1 MEIQIDYWFLV
12 FLRVLRNK
20 LQVRMHTLCTRLTS
34 RKISYEKFT
43 NLWTSKRLNLAIK
56 LYKLNKSTL
65 NQSSY
70 VTSFNKY
77 IIVSSSLR
85 VPILERISPPRN
97 CDAKK
102 LSSTSSWC
110 STYTTQTANSNVRK
124 LTEISVKIISN
135 FFYLTRFSL
144 NSRVLLSPN
153 FSRNIYHQWN
163 WNISY
168 RCRMIS
174 VAPCKQ
180 NFLPIALKT
189 KRLWRKLRRS

>member
-56 LYKLNKSTL
+56 FYKLNKSTL

-102 LSSTSSWC
+102 LSSTAAFYFSPGKMEGGLDNAMVTRQMLNRVSIVYGFYLHVWNF
-110 STYTTQTANSNVRK
+110 TF
-124 LTEISVKIISN
+124 N
-135 FFYLTRFSL
+135 FFLWWMWRGNKVHLKGKLYPRNKVIYCLKQKSVNYAALSL
-144 NSRVLLSPN
+144 P
-153 FSRNIYHQWN
+153 
-163 WNISY
+163 
-168 RCRMIS
+168 
-174 VAPCKQ
+174 
-180 NFLPIALKT
+180 
-189 KRLWRKLRRS
+189 